1 MEFFDSHSH
10 YNDEKFNEDREQL
23 IQDTYKDGITKFVC
37 AGYNIQ
43 SSLDSLEI
51 SKKYDFIYS
60 ICGISPNDIPQ
71 SEQEL
76 WKSIDEIAQIVKQ
89 NNDKKLVAIGE
100 IGLDYYW
107 NKDNKEL
114 QKQAFIKQIELA
126 NELELPIV
134 IHSRDASVD
143 TIEILKT
150 NSVHKKG
157 IFHCCQL
164 NQEMIRQALE
174 LGFYISFAGPITF
187 KNAKNADD
195 CVKMVP
201 MNKILIETDSLY
213 LSPEP
218 YRGKINDSRNVKYVA
233 QKIADI
239 KGLALEEVAK
249 ITYEN
254 TMKIF
259 EI

>member
-1 MEFFDSHSH
+1 
-10 YNDEKFNEDREQL
+10 
-23 IQDTYKDGITKFVC
+23 
-37 AGYNIQ
+37 
-43 SSLDSLEI
+43 
-51 SKKYDFIYS
+51 
-60 ICGISPNDIPQ
+60 
-71 SEQEL
+71 
-76 WKSIDEIAQIVKQ
+76 
-89 NNDKKLVAIGE
+89 
-100 IGLDYYW
+100 
-107 NKDNKEL
+107 
-114 QKQAFIKQIELA
+114 
-126 NELELPIV
+126 
-134 IHSRDASVD
+134 
-143 TIEILKT
+143 
-150 NSVHKKG
+150 
-157 IFHCCQL
+157 
-164 NQEMIRQALE
+164 MIRQALE

-201 MNKILIETDSLY
+201 MNKILIETDSPY

-239 KGLALEEVAK
+239 KGLSLEEVAK